1 MKATMLTIFGI
12 KRFLDGFEVSVWLK
26 DRQEREKRK
35 KRVNFFKLLMAL
47 KLCIIAKG
55 LNIKLIRRLPK
66 NRNSD

>member
-35 KRVNFFKLLMAL
+35 KRVKFL
-47 KLCIIAKG
+47 KAFNGVEVVYHCE
-55 LNIKLIRRLPK
+55 RVEH
-66 NRNSD
+66 